1 MNQDIEQFIV
11 GLRRAGL
18 RPTQKQWEVALGLDR
33 HVLPA
38 LIDLAA
44 DTAVLVGPEPA
55 AYGPLHAL
63 RLLSEWNPLD
73 GEVVER
79 LLQTLPLSDPEP
91 GAQAAF
97 VWRQDLPQILG
108 GAGLNALVVARRLL
122 FNTDSAPDRRAAT
135 AETMGYTVAIDD
147 ALRDDVVTTLSGALA
162 TEPDPY
168 VLAYI
173 IDTLANL
180 GATDAYK
187 DVMSSYQRGAV
198 DKGVVRAADV
208 RPRLLSGKLSDR
220 MECVR
225 HTLAERYE
233 QHGPYTEEQRRAM
246 AEQYRRSQGQPR

>member
-18 RPTQKQWEVALGLDR
+18 RPTEKQWEVALGLDR

-38 LIDLAA
+38 LVDLAA
-44 DTAVLVGPEPA
+44 DTAVLIGPEPA

-63 RLLSEWNPLD
+63 RLLSEWHPLD

-79 LLQTLPLSDPEP
+79 MLQALPLSDPEP

-122 FNTDSAPDRRAAT
+122 LDADSAPDRRAAA

-147 ALRDDVVTTLSGALA
+147 ALGDEIVALLRGALA
-162 TEPDPY
+162 TEADPY

-180 GATDAYK
+180 GAVDAYN

-198 DKGVVRAADV
+198 DKGIVRAAEV
-208 RPRLLSGKLSDR
+208 RPRLLSGKLGNR

-225 HTLAERYE
+225 HTPAERYE